1 MLASSLLRSYNALRF
16 NRLWKDAMKKKKII
30 NVIEIDGRDARF
42 QSGIERYL
50 SILSAQMPEHIKTT
64 RIIFY
69 WSPEFKD
76 LTIKQNEDEISVY
89 HPTGFPGVALFEA
102 VIAYISPRLSQME
115 NLIVKSN
122 CLGFEGLAY
131 NIRARFYAK
140 TVGVLH
146 CLPHRARGS
155 NGQFPPNNAFFNM
168 DHVILVCEHGRE
180 FLDGVKNKQPHSV
193 IYNGIDIPKVNLKA
207 KPKDGV
213 FRFLFAHGWGGHKGM
228 ERIIPAIKKV
238 AETHKIE
245 VIVVGGFAPD
255 DKIFEKIEGLPI
267 TKVGLLEN
275 PEDIKKYYE
284 MCDCALFAS
293 YSEACS
299 FAGIEAMAYD
309 MPIIS
314 SDAAGLVEMF
324 GKAAIIVPS
333 NEQGELDADEYARQM
348 IRVMETPS
356 LRTKLG
362 ILAYARY
369 KERYTAKKMAHDT
382 IQLYESLLGM

>member
-1 MLASSLLRSYNALRF
+1 
-16 NRLWKDAMKKKKII
+16 MKKNKII

-50 SILSAQMPEHIKTT
+50 KIVNEQMPDYVKTL

-76 LTIKQNEDEISVY
+76 IRITQSDDEISVY
-89 HPTGFPGVALFEA
+89 HPMGYPGSSLFEA
-102 VIAYISPRLSQME
+102 VIAYAGGRISQME

-131 NIRARFYAK
+131 SLRSRFYSRTIAA
-140 TVGVLH
+140 LH
-146 CLPHRARGS
+146 CLPHRASGKL
-155 NGQFPPNNAFFNM
+155 GAFPQNDALFNM
-168 DHVILVCEHGRE
+168 DHVILVCDHGRE
-180 FLDGVKNKQPHSV
+180 YLEGIKNKRDYTV
-193 IYNGIDIPKVNLKA
+193 IYNGIDVPKVSFKN
-207 KPKDGV
+207 KPNDGV
-213 FRFLFAHGWGGHKGM
+213 FRFLFAHGWGGHKGL
-228 ERIIPAIKKV
+228 ERILPAIKKV
-238 AETHKIE
+238 SETHKIE
-245 VIVVGGFAPD
+245 VIVVGGSDPTNPIF
-255 DKIFEKIEGLPI
+255 DKIQGLPI
-267 TKVGLLEN
+267 TKVGLLER
-275 PEDIKKYYE
+275 PEDMQKYYE

-293 YSEACS
+293 LSEACS

-324 GKAAIIVPS
+324 GKGALYVQS
-333 NEQGELDADEYARQM
+333 NEKCELDTDEYARQM
-348 IRVMETPS
+348 IRVIENPS

-369 KERYTAKKMAHDT
+369 KERYTAKKMGRDT
-382 IQLYESLLGM
+382 VKLYEKLLGWK

>member
-1 MLASSLLRSYNALRF
+1 
-16 NRLWKDAMKKKKII
+16 MKKKKII

-50 SILSAQMPEHIKTT
+50 SILSAQMPDYIKTT

-69 WSPEFKD
+69 WSPEFKEIS
-76 LTIKQNEDEISVY
+76 IKQNDDEISVY
-89 HPTGFPGVALFEA
+89 HPTGFPGAILFDT
-102 VIAYISPRLSQME
+102 VLTFIGNRISQME

-131 NIRARFYAK
+131 GIRARFYAK
-140 TVGVLH
+140 TIGVLH
-146 CLPHRARGS
+146 CLPHRSAGS
-155 NGQFPPNNAFFNM
+155 DGRFPPNNPFFNM

-180 FLDGVKNKQPHSV
+180 YLDGVKNKQPHSV
-193 IYNGIDIPKVNLKA
+193 IYNGIDIPKVDLKA

-213 FRFLFAHGWGGHKGM
+213 FRFLFAHGWGNHKGM
-228 ERIIPAIKKV
+228 DRIIPAIKKV

-255 DKIFEKIEGLPI
+255 NKIFEKIEGLPI
-267 TKVGLLEN
+267 TKVGLLEH

-324 GKAAIIVPS
+324 GKAAIIVHC
-333 NEQGELDADEYARQM
+333 NQKGELDTDEYARQM
-348 IRVMETPS
+348 IRVMETPT

-369 KERYTAKKMAHDT
+369 KERYTAKKMVRDT
-382 IQLYESLLGM
+382 INLYEKLLGM

>member
-1 MLASSLLRSYNALRF
+1 
-16 NRLWKDAMKKKKII
+16 MKKKSII

-50 SILSAQMPEHIKTT
+50 SILSSAMPEHVKTT

-69 WSPEFKD
+69 WSPEFKE
-76 LTIKQNEDEISVY
+76 LKIKQNGDEISVY
-89 HPTGFPGVALFEA
+89 HPTGFPGASLFEA
-102 VIAYISPRLSQME
+102 VIAYIGPKIAQME
-115 NLIVKSN
+115 NLIIKSN

-131 NIRARFYAK
+131 NLRARFYAK

-155 NGQFPPNNAFFNM
+155 EGKFPPNNAFFNM

-180 FLDGVKNKQPHSV
+180 FLDGVKNKQPYSV
-193 IYNGIDIPKVNLKA
+193 IYNGIDIPKVDLKA

-238 AETHKIE
+238 YETHKNIE

-255 DKIFEKIEGLPI
+255 DKIFEKIDGLPI

-324 GKAAIIVPS
+324 GKAAIIVRS
-333 NEQGELDADEYARQM
+333 NDKGELDADEYARQM
-348 IRVMETPS
+348 IRVMETPT
-356 LRTKLG
+356 LRTKMG

-369 KERYTAKKMAHDT
+369 KERYTAKKMARDT
-382 IQLYESLLGM
+382 VKLYEDLLKM